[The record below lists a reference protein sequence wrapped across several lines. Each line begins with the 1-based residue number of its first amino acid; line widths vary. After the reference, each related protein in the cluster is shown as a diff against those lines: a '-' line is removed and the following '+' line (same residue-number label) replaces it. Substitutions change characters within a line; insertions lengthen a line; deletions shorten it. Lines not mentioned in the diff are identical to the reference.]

1 MEGIKEKVCSFESLY
16 KAMAKCRKGVM
27 WKDSVARY
35 SNNGLAS
42 VLKLCNSLEDNTY
55 KIDDYHRFTIYEPK
69 EREIVSTKLKD
80 RVFQRSLCDNYLYDA
95 ITKSFI
101 YDNCACQ
108 LGKGTTFAMD
118 RLNCHMQRHFRKY
131 GVNGYVLKC
140 DIKNYF
146 GSTKHSTAKS
156 VVAKSVKDK
165 WALERVYDIV
175 DSFSQP
181 ENPGIGLGL
190 GSQVT
195 QLIQLAVLDSVDHF
209 IKEELRIK
217 QCIRYMDDFIL
228 IHHDKEYL
236 KYCLEKIDAKI
247 KELGL
252 RLNVKKTQIFPLKQ
266 GLNFLGFKFR
276 LTNTGKVLRVLN
288 KENIRKRKRK
298 LRKFK
303 KLVDEGKM
311 TREKADECYRSWKAH
326 AKKGNSYNLLK
337 RVDEYYKNLWKE

>member
-337 RVDEYYKNLWKE
+337 RMDEYYKNLWKE